1 MSWDTVLGAASL
13 IAAGCDWW
21 ISRRTGRR
29 SWWPFWLCLGLS
41 FALFSIFAP
50 FGRAHA

>member
-1 MSWDTVLGAASL
+1 MSVDTVLGVASL
-13 IAAGCDWW
+13 IAAGVDWW

-29 SWWPFWLCLGLS
+29 SWWPFWLLLGVG